1 MNPLLFTDPLFL
13 FAFAPIV
20 LVLYYLVPWRLQNIF
35 LLLASIGFYAWGEGR
50 YATVLLTSLAL
61 NYACALAMGRAS
73 TPRLRRAVMLL
84 GLASNLLMLGAF
96 KYAGFAIV
104 NVNIILT
111 ALQVRPVQSPVIHM
125 PVGISFFTFM
135 GISYLID
142 VYRRQ
147 IDAEK
152 SLTVF
157 GLYITLFPH
166 LIAGPIVRYSAIAR
180 ELKSR
185 RVSPEQVATG
195 IRRFV
200 VGLGKKLVI
209 ANTVAVTADK
219 VFALKGAELTT
230 PLAWL
235 GVMCYTLQIYY
246 DFSGYSDMA
255 IGLAKMFGFTFPE
268 NFNYPYVSRSI
279 TEFWTRWHISLSTWL
294 RDYLFFPLGVRG
306 GSLRLYRNVLVVF
319 VLCGL
324 WHGADW
330 RFVIWGLFHGVF
342 LVFERMGL
350 TKRLAVFPWPLRH
363 LYVLLV
369 LMVGWVF
376 FRSDRIGHA
385 LGFLSS
391 MIGLAAQDPSS
402 DIALYFTPDLLLAIC
417 LGVMGCL
424 PLVPEINRRINSAIE
439 ALSNP
444 RAAMVEGFVAVAR
457 FAVVGA
463 IFIAAVALAAAGTYN
478 PFIYFRF

>member
-20 LVLYYLVPWRLQNIF
+20 LTAYHLVPWRLQNIF
-35 LLLASIGFYAWGEGR
+35 LLLASIFFYAWGEGR
-50 YATVLLTSLAL
+50 YVIVLLLSLAI
-61 NYACALAMGRAS
+61 NYGCGLAMAQAS
-73 TPRLRRAVMLL
+73 APGQRRGVMLI
-84 GLASNLLMLGAF
+84 GVASNLSLLAAF
-96 KYAGFAIV
+96 KYTGFAIA

-111 ALQVRPVQSPVIHM
+111 AFRLSPMQSPAIRL

-142 VYRRQ
+142 IYRHQ

-152 SLTVF
+152 SPTVF

-185 RVSPEQVATG
+185 HVGLEQFATG

-209 ANTVAVTADK
+209 ANTVAVAADK
-219 VFALKGAELTT
+219 VFALKGTELTT
-230 PLAWL
+230 SLAWL

-255 IGLAKMFGFTFPE
+255 IGLARMFGFTFPE

-294 RDYLFFPLGVRG
+294 RDYLFFPLGIRG
-306 GSLRLYRNVLVVF
+306 GRLRLYGNVLIVF

-342 LVFERMGL
+342 LVLERMGL
-350 TKRLAVFPWPLRH
+350 TKKLAVFPWPLRH
-363 LYVLLV
+363 LYALIV

-376 FRSDRIGHA
+376 FRADGIGHG
-385 LGFLSS
+385 LRFLSS
-391 MIGLAAQDPSS
+391 MIGLAPQDATS
-402 DIALYFTPDLLLAIC
+402 DIALYFTPDLVLAIC
-417 LGVMGCL
+417 IGVTGCL
-424 PLVPEINRRINSAIE
+424 PVVPEINRRINGALE
-439 ALSNP
+439 ALSG
-444 RAAMVEGFVAVAR
+444 RAAVVVEGIFAAAR
-457 FAVVGA
+457 FSIVGA
-463 IFIAAVALAAAGTYN
+463 IFITAAALSAAGTYN